1 MLPLGTD
8 KQTVSYEHGLH
19 SGRIEEQIKKNI
31 LFEIHCFISFEFWV
45 AAGVKRPV

>member
-8 KQTVSYEHGLH
+8 KQTVSYEHVRH
-19 SGRIEEQIKKNI
+19 SGRIEEQIKKII

-45 AAGVKRPV
+45 AACVTRPV

>member
-8 KQTVSYEHGLH
+8 KQTVY